1 VKLRL
6 DKALVE
12 KGLCKS
18 RERARALIMEG
29 KVLVN
34 GHPVT
39 KPGSFVKE
47 EDSIELKA
55 EDIPYVS
62 RGGLKLEGAL
72 KQFNIS
78 VAGKTCMDIGAS
90 TGGFTDCLLKH
101 GAKRVYAVDVGYG
114 QLDWSLRNDPR
125 VVVIERTNIRHME
138 RDRVPEEVDIITID
152 VSFISLTKVIPKA
165 LEFLKADGEIIALV
179 KPQFELT
186 PQEVEKGGVI
196 KTESKR
202 LKAINK
208 IKDYAE
214 SIGLL
219 VLGITESPI
228 KGSRGN
234 VEYFIYLKNPN

>member
-1 VKLRL
+1 MKLRL